1 MPFYSFA
8 LSLPT
13 HMLVHKTLLPYAQ
26 VPQLA
31 KTDIAYAT
39 GDARLKPFYVHEPQ
53 PESFAEIIR
62 LKAQHSFP
70 RAELVAV
77 LKRQY
82 AELPLHP
89 EVTSNIEALGNDNTF
104 TVVTAHQPSLLL
116 GPLYFIYK
124 ALTTINLA
132 EVANKK
138 TGNAQRVVP
147 VFVLGSEDHD
157 IEEVNKINLFGKR
170 LVWQPESEGPTGTM
184 DTAGLQPVL
193 EELRGILG
201 ESESAA
207 ALFERVQRA
216 CQFAHTFADTT
227 RALLHEFLGKYGI
240 VVLDMNDPGLK
251 RHFISIIQA
260 ELQEQNAFHLVNQ
273 SITQLN
279 QQGFK
284 TQAAPRE
291 INLFYMKPGLRQRIL
306 LEDGMYQVLQTNL
319 TFSEAEILAEL
330 DQHPERFSPNVVL
343 RPLYQ
348 EMILPNLAYVGGGGE
363 LAYWLERRSLFQH
376 FNIPFPMLLR
386 RNSVLW
392 LDLDAQ
398 KKLSK
403 FGFSATQF
411 FEDTEHLVRQYI
423 AAHASGEVSLAQE
436 INNLRKIYD
445 RIATNAAAIDPTLE
459 KAVRADEVKSVGSL
473 EQWEGRLVRA
483 EKQKHEVTLNQ
494 LRALKEKLFPNNG
507 LQERTDNFL
516 PYALKY
522 GDDFIQT
529 LKEQLNPF
537 DAGFVILE
545 ERNETRHNM

>member
-1 MPFYSFA
+1 LLFFSFA
-8 LSLPT
+8 VSLLAN
-13 HMLVHKTLLPYAQ
+13 MLVHKTLLPYSQ

-39 GDARLKPFYVHEPQ
+39 GDARLKPFYLHDPQ

-62 LKAQHSFP
+62 LKAQHTFP
-70 RAELVAV
+70 RTDLVAA
-77 LKRQY
+77 LTRQY
-82 AELPLHP
+82 AELPVQP
-89 EVTSNIEALGNDNTF
+89 EVMANIGALSNDNTF

-132 EVANKK
+132 ENLNKETK
-138 TGNAQRVVP
+138 GEHRIVP

-170 LVWQPESEGPTGTM
+170 LVWQPEAEGPTGTM
-184 DTAGLQPVL
+184 DTAGLQPLL

-207 ALFERVQRA
+207 ALFGRVQRA
-216 CQFAHTFADTT
+216 CQSAHTFADTT
-227 RALLHEFLGKYGI
+227 RALLHEFLGKYGL
-240 VVLDMNDPGLK
+240 VVLDMNDPALK
-251 RHFISIIQA
+251 RHFIPVIQA
-260 ELQEQNAFHLVNQ
+260 ELQEQTAFHLVNQ
-273 SITQLN
+273 TIAQLH

-291 INLFYMKPGLRQRIL
+291 INLFYMKPGLRQRIVQ
-306 LEDGMYQVLQTNL
+306 EDGMFQVLHTNL

-348 EMILPNLAYVGGGGE
+348 EMILPNLAYIGGGGE

-392 LDLDAQ
+392 LDRDAQ
-398 KKLSK
+398 KKLGK
-403 FGFSATQF
+403 FGFSAVRF

-423 AAHASGEVSLAQE
+423 ETNASGEVGLAQE
-436 INNLRKIYD
+436 IQDVRLIFD
-445 RIATNAAAIDPTLE
+445 RIATKAAAIDPTLE
-459 KAVRADEVKSVGSL
+459 KAVRADEVKSVGGL
-473 EQWEGRLVRA
+473 EQWEGRLLRA

-494 LRALKEKLFPNNG
+494 MRHLKEKLFPNNG

-529 LKEQLNPF
+529 LKEQLDPF

-545 ERNETRHNM
+545 EA